1 MYTTSLDLIV
11 WRYIVSGVVMKRT
24 YTSKITIS
32 CKNVI
37 SIDNN
42 INMFKIDFLLIE
54 DYRVSKLSTLKKFL
68 TNQYADF
75 VKINKF

>member
-24 YTSKITIS
+24 YTSKITNS

-54 DYRVSKLSTLKKFL
+54 DYRVSKLSTLKK
-68 TNQYADF
+68 N
-75 VKINKF
+75 V